1 MILQQH
7 NSGILK
13 NIIFLLTILF
23 LCAAPAHSQR
33 SKSVQP
39 ENKIKNYV
47 TDQTGT
53 LTSSQISDLETK
65 LSSFDKQTSTQ
76 VVVFMIGT
84 LGDGSLEDRSHD
96 IAEQN
101 GVGKKS
107 KNNGVLLFIVK
118 DDRKLRIEVGYG
130 LEGALTDAISDQII
144 RKEIAPQFKQGNYYA
159 GINAGVE
166 AIIKVTKGEYT
177 QDTKN
182 NNDSGFG
189 GLLCGLPVIFVLFFG
204 FIVLMFIMRII
215 SRIFGWRRFGGGG
228 GWFSGGSG
236 GWFSGGGGS
245 SWGGGGFSGGGFSGG
260 GGSFGGGGAS
270 GSW

>member
-1 MILQQH
+1 L
-7 NSGILK
+7 
-13 NIIFLLTILF
+13 LF
-23 LCAAPAHSQR
+23 LYSATANPQR
-33 SKSVQP
+33 SKSVTP

-53 LTSSQISDLETK
+53 LSSQETADLESK
-65 LSSFDKQTSTQ
+65 LSAFDKQTSTQ
-76 VVVFMIGT
+76 IIVVMIST

-144 RKEIAPQFKQGNYYA
+144 RKEITPQFKLGNYYA
-159 GINAGVE
+159 GINAGTD

-177 QDTKN
+177 QDTKK
-182 NNDSGFG
+182 NNDSDFG
-189 GLLCGLPVIFVLFFG
+189 GLLCGLPVIFVLFLG
-204 FIVLMFIMRII
+204 FVMFMIVIRIF

-236 GWFSGGGGS
+236 GWMSGGGGS
-245 SWGGGGFSGGGFSGG
+245 SWGGSGGGGFSGG